1 MRTPAAAFAMLLAG
15 SGIATAD
22 TITSPSSIAS
32 VTVFPSGA
40 EVVRTARVTIPKGT
54 HRVVLDHLPA
64 EAVAG
69 SIRVD
74 GKSTLALEIG
84 SVDTRRMFLTEKEAA
99 RTEAERKRL
108 EAEIEKTEDEKRI
121 AEARIAATDTQKALV
136 GNLAN
141 LPNRPPLPTGS
152 SAAAS
157 EDWGTILSLM
167 DASLKDIARNRG
179 EAEVAI
185 RVLDRKLEELRNTLS
200 SLAPEQEERTE
211 VAIAVKA
218 DAPLEADLT
227 VRYQVGSASWSPSY
241 DARLATGSKTKAPL
255 LEIIRRATITQRT
268 GEAWDNV
275 AVQLATTRPSA
286 GTSAPELSTMTV
298 DYTPEPRPVVM
309 APAAP
314 AARAMKRMDGA
325 IPEAAEMAAGR
336 GGVDKIAAMDAPE
349 PVQATRAMAE
359 VQVAAF
365 QATYT
370 VPGRA
375 SVPANGEAKAL
386 DLATDRFE
394 PSLVARTV
402 PKRDAKAYLYAKLEV
417 PRGSPL
423 LPGSVALFRDGTFVG
438 NGNLPLLAGG
448 EKHELGFGA
457 DDLVRV
463 RHAIAEEKRGE
474 TGLIS
479 SSKTDERNYKLSV
492 KNMHERAVD
501 VSVLDQLPV
510 SKNEEIKVE
519 MTGRLAPTRR
529 DLENK
534 RGVLAWDMKLE
545 PDEEKVIEFGY
556 RVVWP
561 AAKSVTYSVR

>member
-1 MRTPAAAFAMLLAG
+1 MRTHAAALALLLAG
-15 SGIATAD
+15 SGIAAAD
-22 TITSPSSIAS
+22 TISSPSRIEA
-32 VTVFPSGA
+32 VTVFPAGA
-40 EVVRTARVTIPKGT
+40 EVVRTARVTFPKGT
-54 HRVVLDHLPA
+54 HKLVFDHLPA

-84 SVDTRRMFLTEKEAA
+84 SVDTRRMYLTEKEAA
-99 RTEAERKRL
+99 KTEAERKRL
-108 EAEIEKTEDEKRI
+108 EAEIEKTEDEKKI
-121 AEARIAATDTQKALV
+121 AEARIAATDTQRTLV
-136 GNLAN
+136 TNLAN
-141 LPNRPPLPTGS
+141 LPNRPPLPAGT
-152 SAAAS
+152 AAS

-167 DASLKDIARNRG
+167 DASLKEIARNRG
-179 EAEVAI
+179 EAEVAV
-185 RVLDRKLEELRNTLS
+185 RTLDRKLEELRNTLS

-218 DAPLEADLT
+218 DAPLEADMT

-255 LEIIRRATITQRT
+255 LEVIRRATITQRT

-275 AVQLATTRPSA
+275 AMQLATTRPSA

-298 DYTPEPRPVVM
+298 DYTPEPRPM
-309 APAAP
+309 AAAPAAP
-314 AARAMKRMDGA
+314 VARAMKRMDGG
-325 IPEAAEMAAGR
+325 IAESADMAGGR
-336 GGVDKIAAMDAPE
+336 GGARMAAMEAPE

-375 SVPANGEAKAL
+375 SVPATGEAKAL
-386 DLATDRFE
+386 DLVTDRFE
-394 PSLVARTV
+394 PSLLARTV
-402 PKRDAKAYLYAKLEV
+402 PKRDAKAYLYAKIEV
-417 PRGSPL
+417 PRGSPM

-479 SSKTDERNYKLSV
+479 SSKTDERNYKISV

-501 VSVLDQLPV
+501 VSILDQVPV

-519 MTGRLAPTRR
+519 MIGRLAPTRR
-529 DLENK
+529 DLDDK
-534 RGVLAWDMKLE
+534 RGVLAWDTKLE
-545 PDEEKVIEFGY
+545 ADEEKVIEFGY
-556 RVVWP
+556 RVIWP
-561 AAKSVTYSVR
+561 AAKSVTYSGR